1 MNGDFTFHPH
11 QNSLPVLVALLVF
24 CLLLQMNLYFVPNDP
39 EKTVLV
45 STNGIAHY
53 RITTTKAGAL
63 RSPAITRISRPADTA
78 SNSLVGEIEWR
89 RGWGSHAIARSN
101 VFDGVEQKIEI
112 RELLYKVG
120 STFST

>member
-1 MNGDFTFHPH
+1 
-11 QNSLPVLVALLVF
+11 
-24 CLLLQMNLYFVPNDP
+24 MNLYFVPNDP